1 MVIDGELRAAEDQ
14 LTATKTD
21 LVTARAAREEA
32 DQQMTDIM
40 VKLERPDLSARA
52 IENLQREYYHARA
65 NLASHDVDKKLHTT
79 LLLRLNEKLT
89 RLEADK
95 RSLTL
100 QLQDGSF
107 SPTGARPHA
116 ASEAAAGYSLG
127 TSSSRRV
134 PEPVTFPG
142 PVCELIA
149 EMGLARDGLFDDCRA
164 APDWGALFR
173 PSPIKC
179 LFRVHILPEI
189 RQALKILVQALNHPD
204 RARVPLSC
212 VVASSGAGKTDFFLE
227 LASIIQAVSDNNE
240 EVMAALLEDAHFDPQ
255 ILKDLEGAVVMGITF
270 NSSMMLLT
278 EDEHVAAI
286 PNHAFLHVMLRAI
299 YAEVACLSPDAS
311 PQNFADFMAGCRRAL
326 GVTLTADIIQA
337 EVAEMLKRRAN
348 RGVKNCPL
356 IVLAD
361 EVFLVS
367 TTLSKKHYPGYS
379 TSGDA
384 TRSYLCKTMS
394 LYGGVV
400 GMSSLLN
407 DDMMRERQTGTLRPV
422 FEMTTL
428 PPFDSEAV
436 FTDYLDQMAEIGL
449 HINTGGELLQWEVKK
464 DESALVKGA
473 YRRSALLAVLTQLV
487 GRHARFTV
495 AVAQALLAAEP
506 GTHVWDVIR
515 QGAVVAL
522 VDRYGTL
529 WRSEGGTQVIA
540 RALLGQYVRADNEAL
555 RLPSGDLITND
566 EARRLGY
573 VLGSGGEIFEM
584 VLPAFVL
591 FKLLPRYAEPE
602 QQRQVREAR
611 DAAAA
616 AAAALPRSGGS
627 GSSSLDSDGS
637 FSDTDVSHDSGSN
650 GIRVGDLDGGRNDN
664 DERDSDVSTVCSEG
678 GGPIVNAAREHPTPV
693 GVAAE
698 VSGLHGLTGLLQS
711 SLRAVV
717 DGKMLWSGS
726 PLAYEIVMCR
736 CEAALAVCRAACVE
750 HYAAITPHMLY
761 GGGQPGVARPDVGG
775 LVPLFGGSGPAYV
788 GSGPLVRRVLIDASV
803 QPSAS
808 YVERRK
814 LGVLLSWVRTDKEP
828 MLFGRVWPLQANQ
841 AALDAVI
848 FFPAFFDGHPTVVG
862 VQYKTHTQEEK
873 EGKAL
878 GFGEVVTMADKLQTA
893 FENWDAWEPHVVL
906 LVAVRRRVSTRF
918 AGSARKASGHV
929 HKKLQ
934 NTIVLCE
941 KDVYRYL
948 GPTFSVF
955 VEGLGLLYSSN
966 VTDVQD

>member
-1 MVIDGELRAAEDQ
+1 
-14 LTATKTD
+14 
-21 LVTARAAREEA
+21 
-32 DQQMTDIM
+32 M

-142 PVCELIA
+142 PVCELIV

-591 FKLLPRYAEPE
+591 FKLLPR
-602 QQRQVREAR
+602 
-611 DAAAA
+611 
-616 AAAALPRSGGS
+616 
-627 GSSSLDSDGS
+627 
-637 FSDTDVSHDSGSN
+637 
-650 GIRVGDLDGGRNDN
+650 
-664 DERDSDVSTVCSEG
+664 
-678 GGPIVNAAREHPTPV
+678 
-693 GVAAE
+693 
-698 VSGLHGLTGLLQS
+698 
-711 SLRAVV
+711 
-717 DGKMLWSGS
+717 
-726 PLAYEIVMCR
+726 
-736 CEAALAVCRAACVE
+736 
-750 HYAAITPHMLY
+750 
-761 GGGQPGVARPDVGG
+761 
-775 LVPLFGGSGPAYV
+775 
-788 GSGPLVRRVLIDASV
+788 VLIDASV